1 MSYRDVVLAD
11 NPAAYWRL
19 GESSG
24 STAYDETSN
33 GYDATYRGDPTLGVS
48 GAAKLSDTAI
58 DCDGSGDYVDAGD
71 IIDPMAGSCS
81 FELWVNMDQ
90 LETERGLMLK
100 DDGSDGWGVQ
110 LGDGTADGNLRFF
123 QRGAST
129 VILATT
135 TDPVATGQ
143 WHHIVAV
150 YDSSTGDRQIYV
162 DAALEASDTIAT
174 GGFAS
179 ASAKLAI
186 AARRDGG
193 DAVDGQ
199 VDEVAVYTA
208 ALSAS
213 QIQQHYDE
221 ARKVELD
228 AHVSV
233 LEHKRL
239 FPGTFEAHTVESVHS
254 PLGIK
259 IGLPA
264 HTSILAHQDQS
275 DSDTGTD
282 NSKEGQAKAL
292 KSTLGYGWGVPDP
305 KASANEKI
313 ETPRESWPTERT
325 SEAKRLMQDQGVD
338 SSTSEGVGE
347 AMRKLGEDISHD
359 VRTNLQRYEWH
370 ANTHTHRE
378 VFGLAQALFVV
389 TGYGEPSLVRLRA
402 DTGAMEW
409 GIDSDTAYGYHYI
422 DVDTKNERIFPMTD
436 QEETMDAYNFQGR
449 RIWRVRPFRDLP
461 DVAFKPDILALSWDR
476 EKVYTYYQKGERFE
490 EPYEAV
496 FIELDA
502 ADGTRRVLSVSHPT
516 ESSNTTIFDVT
527 EDYIY
532 HVTPKDTGGFNNYPH
547 VRKMSR
553 ADGSLV
559 WETKI
564 EQAEP
569 YLHLCITE
577 RMVWV
582 QIHLTIYMLKEDT
595 GEVLD
600 SHTLPEEEDSSPV
613 RLWKDHDKKD
623 SVFSVVYTDDYG
635 GPYRSSL
642 HYATAQA
649 RSMRVDENIWIKDG
663 YPLYDH
669 VVRDG
674 EGNFFFGATFGGY
687 GILKLDSD
695 LNRQWQEDNLYHRM
709 VMTDQGYSARW

>member
-48 GAAKLSDTAI
+48 GCLRNSQDTAV
-58 DCDGSGDYVDAGD
+58 DFDGSGDYVDAGD
-71 IIDPMAGSCS
+71 IIDPMSSSCS

-110 LGDGTADGNLRFF
+110 LGDGTADGNVRFF

-162 DAALEASDTIAT
+162 DATLEASDTIAT

-186 AARRDGG
+186 AATRDGS

-213 QIQQHYDE
+213 RIQQHYDE
-221 ARKVELD
+221 ARKVALD

-233 LEHKRL
+233 LEHKLL
-239 FPGTFEAHTVESVHS
+239 FPGTFEAHTVESVHF

-275 DSDTGTD
+275 DSNTGTD

-292 KSTLGYGWGVPDP
+292 KAALGYGWGVPDP
-305 KASANEKI
+305 KGSANEKI
-313 ETPRESWPTERT
+313 ETPRESWPIERT
-325 SEAKRLMQDQGVD
+325 SEAKRLMHDQGMD
-338 SSTSEGVGE
+338 AETAEGVGE

-370 ANTHTHRE
+370 ANTHTHSRLGGVSGTPIGPAE
-378 VFGLAQALFVV
+378 AVFVAGDAL
-389 TGYGEPSLVRLRA
+389 ERLRA
-402 DTGAMEW
+402 DNGQLVWSVGA
-409 GIDSDTAYGYHYI
+409 DYRHL
-422 DVDTKNERIFPMTD
+422 DVDFENERVLAVSNSGTEVNHIA
-436 QEETMDAYNFQGR
+436 AYTFDGEL
-449 RIWRVRPFRDLP
+449 IWKVDPFRDLS
-461 DVAFKPDILALSWDR
+461 DVEDKYLKGSLSRDR
-476 EKVYTYYQKGERFE
+476 QKVYTLYENNDGET
-490 EPYEAV
+490 V

-502 ADGTRRVLSVSHPT
+502 KDGARNILPAKEPLTFGLL
-516 ESSNTTIFDVT
+516 NGAILDVT
-527 EDYIY
+527 QDWVYYLDDYQ
-532 HVTPKDTGGFNNYPH
+532 GGRL
-547 VRKMSR
+547 RKHSR
-553 ADGSLV
+553 GDGSLDWEADLGNSGSSTTTLIVTDTLV
-559 WETKI
+559 WALSGVKMHIVRPQSGAVLDTHDLPGRSGDDNWMWMDYQNSDSVYCVTTTPSFGSDES
-564 EQAEP
+564 
-569 YLHLCITE
+569 YLH
-577 RMVWV
+577 
-582 QIHLTIYMLKEDT
+582 
-595 GEVLD
+595 
-600 SHTLPEEEDSSPV
+600 
-613 RLWKDHDKKD
+613 RLW
-623 SVFSVVYTDDYG
+623 VEAETI
-635 GPYRSSL
+635 
-642 HYATAQA
+642 QA
-649 RSMRVDENIWIKDG
+649 DEKIWEEQQSN
-663 YPLYDH
+663 LRFRL
-669 VVRDG
+669 VVRDAD
-674 EGNFFFGATFGGY
+674 GNFYIANSWEDNE
-687 GILKLDSD
+687 IIKLDAGLSE
-695 LNRQWQEDNLYHRM
+695 QWRVQRYAPAIQ
-709 VMTDQGYSARW
+709 TDQGRSVRW